1 MNLHYRNIRIAD
13 YSYEL
18 PQERIAKYPL
28 PERDSSKLLVWDGRS
43 VKDRVFREMP
53 SLIEKESLLVFN
65 NTRVIRARLLFRKE
79 TGAVVEI
86 FCLEPDEPADFAM
99 NLSSGGHVEW
109 KCLVGNLKRWKTGP
123 LVSGFNHGGSEHAL
137 TAERLRTD
145 GDLFIIR
152 FSWDD
157 VTISF
162 ADVLESLGHMP
173 IPPYLGRNDEESDVT
188 TYQTLYASVNG
199 SVAAPTAGLHFTP
212 AVLEAL
218 SGRGIER
225 ADVTLHVSAGTFRPV
240 KSELIGDHMMHT
252 EHFFVTRD
260 TLERLRGKKIT
271 AVGTTTVR
279 TLESLYWLG
288 LSSAEGRWPAEGIPS
303 VSQWEPYESAVSIDT
318 NPGTNRLQT
327 GGTQASAANIK
338 RLSGMNPSP
347 AIDHQL
353 SATEPLPANNQQLTT
368 MDPNAAID
376 QLLSVMDRTGTEILE
391 AKTDIIIVPGY
402 RFRFTHSMIT
412 NFHQPG
418 STLLLLVAAFTGNAW
433 RHIYNHALA
442 EGYRFLS
449 YGDSMLLLPDHD

>member
-1 MNLHYRNIRIAD
+1 MSRLYRNIRITD

-18 PQERIAKYPL
+18 PGERIAKYPL
-28 PERDSSKLLVWDGRS
+28 PERDRSKLLVWDGRS
-43 VKDRVFREMP
+43 VTDMIFREVP

-65 NTRVIRARLLFRKE
+65 NTRVIRARLRFRKE

-86 FCLEPDEPADFAM
+86 FCLEPDHPADFAL
-99 NLSSGGHVEW
+99 NLSSGGQVEW
-109 KCLVGNLKRWKTGP
+109 KCLIGNLKRWKSGT
-123 LVSGFNHGGSEHAL
+123 LVSGFNHGGSVHAL
-137 TAERLRTD
+137 TAERLHAE
-145 GDLFIIR
+145 GDVFVIR

-162 ADVLESLGHMP
+162 ADVLESMGHMP
-173 IPPYLGRNDEESDVT
+173 IPPYLCRDDEESDASS
-188 TYQTLYASVNG
+188 YQTLYARVSG
-199 SVAAPTAGLHFTP
+199 SVAAPTAGLHFTR
-212 AVLEAL
+212 AVLDAL

-225 ADVTLHVSAGTFRPV
+225 AEVTLHVSAGTFRPV

-303 VSQWEPYESAVSIDT
+303 VSQWEPYESPA
-318 NPGTNRLQT
+318 GTGTGPETDRLRT
-327 GGTQASAANIK
+327 GMEPSSANDRRSPVMDLASAGDT
-338 RLSGMNPSP
+338 RLPG
-347 AIDHQL
+347 
-353 SATEPLPANNQQLTT
+353 

-376 QLLSVMDRTGTEILE
+376 QLLSVMDLTGKEVLE

-402 RFRFTHSMIT
+402 RFRLTRNMIT

-433 RHIYNHALA
+433 RDIYNHALA
-442 EGYRFLS
+442 EDYRFLS
-449 YGDSMLLLPDHD
+449 YGDSMLLIADHD